1 MVRRPAQIGQWVLLL
16 FGCALIGMGCANP
29 ESAAVETEEPSGS
42 EWETNGRIPDTADP
56 AEPNEERRVPGPDGG
71 ITIRF
76 GDEEEPDA
84 TEAPSEDTNLLGG
97 EDIDG
102 EMSSSDADTPI
113 EEEGDSTAPEA
124 DGETPEEP
132 EGDVENG
139 TDGMGMDTQ
148 DASGGDPL
156 QEEDTSD
163 PEPDSSEPPPVEEPD
178 PTCATTDCGPNGTCT
193 DTPSGPECGCI
204 PGTTLQGGSCQDI
217 NECTNNPCGPSEV
230 CSNTVGSYTCSP
242 CPFGYLAQGGECVPG
257 YNLCGIG
264 AAQERWGGTW
274 DEPLDAPYLPLVDE
288 TSTSSS
294 SESQANF
301 YDCAPGTNESG
312 PEVVY
317 RFTIPTAGYF
327 RADLTDGAGV
337 DIDLHLLQNPSL
349 SGGVVSGCIARNDS
363 SIEIQNLAAGDYF
376 LVADTYVTSAPLAG
390 SYRVSME
397 WIPTTAGA
405 PFR

>member
-1 MVRRPAQIGQWVLLL
+1 MATASSSGKAVRNSFSPNLFQLRTLEENSRTAKRMKKGGTHGSKTAQIGQWVLLL
-16 FGCALIGMGCANP
+16 LGCALIGMGCANP

-42 EWETNGRIPDTADP
+42 EWERTGGIPDTADP

-156 QEEDTSD
+156 QGRGYER
-163 PEPDSSEPPPVEEPD
+163 
-178 PTCATTDCGPNGTCT
+178 
-193 DTPSGPECGCI
+193 
-204 PGTTLQGGSCQDI
+204 PGTG
-217 NECTNNPCGPSEV
+217 
-230 CSNTVGSYTCSP
+230 
-242 CPFGYLAQGGECVPG
+242 
-257 YNLCGIG
+257 
-264 AAQERWGGTW
+264 
-274 DEPLDAPYLPLVDE
+274 
-288 TSTSSS
+288 
-294 SESQANF
+294 
-301 YDCAPGTNESG
+301 
-312 PEVVY
+312 
-317 RFTIPTAGYF
+317 
-327 RADLTDGAGV
+327 
-337 DIDLHLLQNPSL
+337 
-349 SGGVVSGCIARNDS
+349 
-363 SIEIQNLAAGDYF
+363 
-376 LVADTYVTSAPLAG
+376 
-390 SYRVSME
+390 
-397 WIPTTAGA
+397 
-405 PFR
+405 